1 MALSATID
9 ATTSPMTLT
18 VVSDARHV
26 EVEVRTG
33 GETITATGARP
44 VSVVDADQVWTVVSD
59 DGATAVYSAP

>member
-9 ATTSPMTLT
+9 ATASPMTLT

-33 GETITATGARP
+33 GETIAATGARP
-44 VSVVDADQVWTVVSD
+44 VFVVDADREWTLVDD
-59 DGATAVYSAP
+59 DGATAVYTAP